1 VEKGRIGVWFSVA
14 LGILVLSFWPG
25 RILGIRAARYWYQHQ
40 ERRLGTLDAS
50 QRPHLESVLAELTTV
65 EELRVV
71 SDALSA
77 VDAKS
82 QKKRWPRYI
91 HGLNSLKQKSITQ
104 EGRSVIDLEL
114 GIAYVMAATV
124 EEQDN
129 NKEVAAQYMESAR
142 SVLQSLGWQGYSDDA
157 LTSAAKHESDRRE
170 PAALKKG
177 KELR

>member
-25 RILGIRAARYWYQHQ
+25 RILGVRAARYWYQHQ
-40 ERRLGTLDAS
+40 ERRLGTLDGS
-50 QRPHLESVLAELTTV
+50 QRPHSESVLAELTTV

-71 SDALSA
+71 SDAIS
-77 VDAKS
+77 VVGAKN
-82 QKKRWPRYI
+82 QRWPRYI
-91 HGLNSLKQKSITQ
+91 HGLNSLKQKSVTQ

-129 NKEVAAQYMESAR
+129 NKDVAAQYMDSAR
-142 SVLQSLGWQGYSDDA
+142 SVFQSLGWQGYSDEA
-157 LTSAAKHESDRRE
+157 LTSAAKSESDRRE

>member
-1 VEKGRIGVWFSVA
+1 VA
-14 LGILVLSFWPG
+14 LGILFLSFWPG
-25 RILGIRAARYWYQHQ
+25 RILGVRAARYWYQHQ
-40 ERRLGTLDAS
+40 ERKLGTLDAS

-71 SDALSA
+71 SDALSE

-82 QKKRWPRYI
+82 QKRWPRYI
-91 HGLNSLKQKSITQ
+91 RRLNGLKQKSRTQ

-142 SVLQSLGWQGYSDDA
+142 SVFQSLGWQGYSYDA
-157 LTSAAKHESDRRE
+157 LTSAAKRESDRRE

-177 KELR
+177 KEPQ

>member
-1 VEKGRIGVWFSVA
+1 MA

-25 RILGIRAARYWYQHQ
+25 RILGVRAARYWYQHQ

-50 QRPHLESVLAELTTV
+50 QRPHVESVLSELTNV

-77 VDAKS
+77 ADAKN

-114 GIAYVMAATV
+114 GIAYVMAAV

-129 NKEVAAQYMESAR
+129 NKDVAAHYMESAR
-142 SVLQSLGWQGYSDDA
+142 SVFQSLGWQGYSDEA
-157 LTSAAKHESDRRE
+157 LTSAAKRESDRRE
-170 PAALKKG
+170 PAFLKKG
-177 KELR
+177 NEPR